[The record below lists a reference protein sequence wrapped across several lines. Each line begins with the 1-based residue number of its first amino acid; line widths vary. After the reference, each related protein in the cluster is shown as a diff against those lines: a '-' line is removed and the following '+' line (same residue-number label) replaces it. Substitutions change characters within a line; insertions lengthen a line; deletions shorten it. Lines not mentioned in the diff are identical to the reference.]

1 MPKFYLNLEI
11 DVDVDNKLYIV
22 EDDGSYYVTPIE
34 SLDEVPQIVGNYIKE
49 NIEARKENQDA

>member
-11 DVDVDNKLYIV
+11 SVDVDKKLYIA

-34 SLDEVPQIVGNYIKE
+34 DLNEVPEIVANYIKE
-49 NIEARKENQDA
+49 NIEYRKEHGNA

>member
-11 DVDVDNKLYIV
+11 SIDVDNKLYIA

-34 SLDEVPQIVGNYIKE
+34 DLNAVPEIVGNYIKE